1 MSEKN
6 LVVCDKELRYADG
19 LSENIATRSEF
30 ALRVYICTNL
40 ASVMRVR
47 QERNIHIL
55 IVDEAFTY
63 EERKEMK
70 AEQTFVLT
78 KEVCHDLGE
87 NEKEIYKFQSA
98 DKILAIVFETYC
110 ERSGNSIL
118 KTIKKQKR
126 KLIAV
131 YSPIHRVGKTSF
143 AISLGKELAK
153 MGKTLYLNLE
163 EYADVGERFVKAE
176 GRNLADLL
184 YYMRQEGGDAALRV
198 STMAQQMEN
207 LDYIPP
213 FLLSADLKQVSLE
226 EWKNLLQ
233 LILEET
239 IYETI
244 ILDLG
249 ESIQGLTELL
259 QFCDTIYMPVLE
271 DEISTCKVQCF
282 REGLQQMKVEGLAD
296 KIQEFTAADDMET
309 YARTLIKEEL

>member
-1 MSEKN
+1 MNEKN

-19 LSENIATRSEF
+19 LGKNISTRSEF
-30 ALRVYICTNL
+30 SLRVYICTSL
-40 ASVMRVR
+40 ASVMRLR
-47 QERNIHIL
+47 EERDIHIL
-55 IVDEAFTY
+55 IVDDAFCY
-63 EERKEMK
+63 EERAEMK

-78 KEVCHDLGE
+78 KEVCQDLGKK
-87 NEKEIYKFQSA
+87 EKEIYKFQSA
-98 DKILAIVFETYC
+98 DRILAIVFETYC
-110 ERSGNSIL
+110 ERSGNRIL

-153 MGKTLYLNLE
+153 IGKTLYLNME

-198 STMAQQMEN
+198 STMVRQMEN

-213 FLLSADLKQVSLE
+213 FLLSTDLKQVSLE

-249 ESIQGLTELL
+249 ESIQGLTEIL

-271 DEISTCKVQCF
+271 DDISKCKVQCF
-282 REGLQQMKVEGLAD
+282 HEGLQQMRLEGLED
-296 KIQEFTAADDMET
+296 KIQEFIAADDMET
-309 YARTLIKEEL
+309 YARKLIREDT

>member
-19 LSENIATRSEF
+19 LGKNISTRSEF
-30 ALRVYICTNL
+30 SLRVYICTSL
-40 ASVMRVR
+40 ASVMRLR
-47 QERNIHIL
+47 EERDIHIL
-55 IVDEAFTY
+55 IVDETFTY
-63 EERKEMK
+63 EERAEMK

-78 KEVCHDLGE
+78 KETCQDLGE
-87 NEKEIYKFQSA
+87 KEKEIYKFQSA
-98 DKILAIVFETYC
+98 DRILAIVFETYC
-110 ERSGNSIL
+110 DRSGNRIL
-118 KTIKKQKR
+118 KTMKKQKR

-153 MGKTLYLNLE
+153 MGKTLYLNME
-163 EYADVGERFVKAE
+163 EHADVGERFVKAE

-184 YYMRQEGGDAALRV
+184 YYMRQENGDAALRV
-198 STMAQQMEN
+198 STMVQQMEN

-213 FLLSADLKQVSLE
+213 FLLGADLKQVSLD

-249 ESIQGLTELL
+249 ESIQGLTEIL
-259 QFCDTIYMPVLE
+259 QFCDTIYMPILE
-271 DEISTCKVQCF
+271 DDISKCKVQCF
-282 REGLQQMKVEGLAD
+282 HEGLQQMQLEEVEE
-296 KIQEFTAADDMET
+296 KIQEFIAADDMET
-309 YARTLIKEEL
+309 YARKLIREET

>member
-19 LSENIATRSEF
+19 LGKNISTRSEF

-40 ASVMRVR
+40 ASVMRLR
-47 QERNIHIL
+47 KERDIHIL
-55 IVDEAFTY
+55 IVDEAFSY
-63 EERKEMK
+63 EERAEMK

-78 KEVCHDLGE
+78 KEVCQDLGE
-87 NEKEIYKFQSA
+87 KEKEIYKFQSA
-98 DKILAIVFETYC
+98 DRILAIVFETYC

-184 YYMRQEGGDAALRV
+184 YYMRQESNDAALRV

-239 IYETI
+239 MYETV

-249 ESIQGLTELL
+249 ESLQGLTEIL

-271 DEISTCKVQCF
+271 DEISQCKVQRF
-282 REGLQQMKVEGLAD
+282 HEGLQQMQLEGLED
-296 KIQEFTAADDMET
+296 KIQEFTAADNMET
-309 YARTLIKEEL
+309 YARKLIREET

>member
-6 LVVCDKELRYADG
+6 LVVCDKELPYADG
-19 LSENIATRSEF
+19 LSENISTRSEF
-30 ALRVYICTNL
+30 TLRVYICTNL

-47 QERNIHIL
+47 QERHIHIL

-63 EERKEMK
+63 EEREAMK

-78 KEVCHDLGE
+78 KETCQDLGE
-87 NEKEIYKFQSA
+87 KEKEIYKFQSA
-98 DKILAIVFETYC
+98 DKILAIIFETYC

-118 KTIKKQKR
+118 RTIKKQKR

-131 YSPIHRVGKTSF
+131 YSPIHRVGRTTF
-143 AISLGKELAK
+143 AIALGKELAK
-153 MGKTLYLNLE
+153 LGKTLYLNLE

-184 YYMRQEGGDAALRV
+184 YYMRQEEGNAALRV

-213 FLLSADLKQVSLE
+213 FLLSVDLKQVSLE

-239 IYETI
+239 LYETVV
-244 ILDLG
+244 LDLG
-249 ESIQGLTELL
+249 ESIQGLTEIL
-259 QFCDTIYMPVLE
+259 QFSDTIYMPVLE
-271 DEISTCKVQCF
+271 DEISKRKVHCF
-282 REGLQQMKVEGLAD
+282 REGLQQMKLEGLVD
-296 KIQEFTAADDMET
+296 KIQEFIASDNMET
-309 YARTLIKEEL
+309 YARKLIREEM

>member
-19 LSENIATRSEF
+19 LSENISVRSEL
-30 ALRVYICTNL
+30 ALRVYICTRL
-40 ASVMRVR
+40 DSVKRLKEE
-47 QERNIHIL
+47 QKIHIL
-55 IVDEAFTY
+55 IVDEAFTH
-63 EERKEMK
+63 EERAEME

-78 KEVCHDLGE
+78 KDTCQDLGE
-87 NEKEIYKFQSA
+87 KENEIYKFQSA

-110 ERSGNSIL
+110 EQSGNSIL

-131 YSPIHRVGKTSF
+131 YSPIHRIGKTTF
-143 AISLGKELAK
+143 AIALGNELAK
-153 MGKTLYLNLE
+153 VGKTLYLNLE
-163 EYADVGERFVKAE
+163 EYADVGGRFVKAE
-176 GRNLADLL
+176 GRNLGDLL
-184 YYMRQEGGDAALRV
+184 YYMRQESKDAALRI

-239 IYETI
+239 IYEAI

-249 ESIQGLTELL
+249 ESIQGLTEIL

-271 DEISTCKVQCF
+271 DEISRHKVRRF
-282 REGLQQMKVEGLAD
+282 HEGLRQMQLEGLED
-296 KIQEFTAADDMET
+296 KIQEFTAADDVET
-309 YARTLIKEEL
+309 YVRKLIREET

>member
-19 LSENIATRSEF
+19 LGGNISTRSEF

-40 ASVMRVR
+40 ASVMRLR
-47 QERNIHIL
+47 KERDIHIL
-55 IVDEAFTY
+55 IVDEAFSY
-63 EERKEMK
+63 EERAKVE

-78 KEVCHDLGE
+78 KEACQDLGE
-87 NEKEIYKFQSA
+87 KEQEIYKFQSA
-98 DKILAIVFETYC
+98 DRILAIVFETYC

-131 YSPIHRVGKTSF
+131 YSPIHRVGKTTF
-143 AISLGKELAK
+143 AIALGKELARL
-153 MGKTLYLNLE
+153 GKTLYLNLE
-163 EYADVGERFVKAE
+163 EYADAGGRFVRAE

-184 YYMRQEGGDAALRV
+184 YYMRQENSGAALRV
-198 STMAQQMEN
+198 STMVQQMEN

-213 FLLSADLKQVSLE
+213 FLLSTDLKGVSPE

-239 IYETI
+239 VYETV
-244 ILDLG
+244 ILDMS
-249 ESIQGLTELL
+249 ESVQGLMGIL
-259 QFCDTIYMPVLE
+259 QFCDTVYMPVLE
-271 DEISTCKVQCF
+271 DEISRCKVEQF
-282 REGLQQMKVEGLAD
+282 DIGLRKMQLEELTA
-296 KIQEFTAADDMET
+296 KIQKFTAADDMET
-309 YARTLIKEEL
+309 YARKLIREDT

>member
-6 LVVCDKELRYADG
+6 LVICDKELRYADG
-19 LSENIATRSEF
+19 LGGNISTRSEF
-30 ALRVYICTNL
+30 ALRVYICTSL
-40 ASVMRVR
+40 ASVMRLKK
-47 QERNIHIL
+47 ERDIHIL

-63 EERKEMK
+63 EERAEMK

-78 KEVCHDLGE
+78 KEVCQDLGE
-87 NEKEIYKFQSA
+87 KEKEIYKFQSA
-98 DKILAIVFETYC
+98 DRILAIVFETYC
-110 ERSGNSIL
+110 ERSGNRIL

-198 STMAQQMEN
+198 STMAWQMEN

-249 ESIQGLTELL
+249 ESVQGLTEIL

-271 DEISTCKVQCF
+271 DDISKCKVQCF
-282 REGLQQMKVEGLAD
+282 REGLQQMRLEGLED
-296 KIQEFTAADDMET
+296 KIQEFIAADDMET
-309 YARTLIKEEL
+309 YARKLIREDT

>member
-19 LSENIATRSEF
+19 LGVNISTRSEF

-40 ASVMRVR
+40 TSVLRLR
-47 QERNIHIL
+47 KERDIHIL
-55 IVDEAFTY
+55 IVDEVFTY
-63 EERKEMK
+63 EERAEMK

-78 KEVCHDLGE
+78 KEVCQDLGE
-87 NEKEIYKFQSA
+87 REKEIYKFQSA
-98 DKILAIVFETYC
+98 DRILAIVFETYC

-131 YSPIHRVGKTSF
+131 YSPIHRIGKTSF

-153 MGKTLYLNLE
+153 IGKTLYLNLE

-184 YYMRQEGGDAALRV
+184 YYMRQESNDAALRV
-198 STMAQQMEN
+198 STMAQQMDN

-213 FLLSADLKQVSLE
+213 FLLSVDLKQVSLE

-249 ESIQGLTELL
+249 ESIQGLTEIL
-259 QFCDTIYMPVLE
+259 QFCDTIYMPILE
-271 DEISTCKVQCF
+271 DEISKCKVQRF
-282 REGLQQMKVEGLAD
+282 REGLQQMQLEGLED
-296 KIQEFTAADDMET
+296 KIQEFAVAEDMET
-309 YARTLIKEEL
+309 YARKLIRRET

>member
-19 LSENIATRSEF
+19 LSKNVSTRSEF

-40 ASVMRVR
+40 ASVMRLKK
-47 QERNIHIL
+47 ERDIHIL

-63 EERKEMK
+63 EERAEMK

-78 KEVCHDLGE
+78 KEVCQDLGE
-87 NEKEIYKFQSA
+87 KEKEIYKFQSA
-98 DKILAIVFETYC
+98 DRILAIVFETYC

-131 YSPIHRVGKTSF
+131 YSPIHRIGKTSF

-176 GRNLADLL
+176 GRTLADLL
-184 YYMRQEGGDAALRV
+184 YYMRQESNDTALRV
-198 STMAQQMEN
+198 STMAQQMGN

-249 ESIQGLTELL
+249 ESIQGLTEILK
-259 QFCDTIYMPVLE
+259 FCDTIYMPVLE
-271 DEISTCKVQCF
+271 DEISKRKVQRF
-282 REGLQQMKVEGLAD
+282 REGLQQMQLEGLAD

-309 YARTLIKEEL
+309 YARKLIREET